1 MKRQELEEL
10 GLTKEQIDK
19 VIKINGLDIEN
30 AKKVTSSDYDGIKAE
45 YESLKEQVKERDK
58 QIENLKSSAGDNEE
72 LKKQIE
78 SLQEQNKASEKE
90 HIKAITN
97 LKIDQAV
104 EKALI
109 NAKARNTKAARA
121 LLDLKDAK
129 LDENGSV
136 VGLKEKID
144 ALLKA
149 EDSKF
154 LFESNSQSSLKGV
167 KPSEKSDDNLGTT
180 NDIKN
185 MNYDQLVQFL
195 NQNPFLVLR

>member
-195 NQNPFLVLR
+195 NQNPETKLE

>member
-30 AKKVTSSDYDGIKAE
+30 AKSVASNDYNSIKAE

-78 SLQEQNKASEKE
+78 SLQEQNKLSQDE
-90 HIKAITN
+90 HIRAITQ
-97 LKIDQAV
+97 LKIDTAV
-104 EKALI
+104 DKALT

-129 LDENGSV
+129 LDENGLV

-144 ALLKA
+144 ALMKA
-149 EDSKF
+149 DDSKF
-154 LFESNSQSSLKGV
+154 LFESNGQSSLKGV

-180 NDIKN
+180 NDFKKMSYN
-185 MNYDQLVQFL
+185 ELVKFL
-195 NQNPFLVLR
+195 NDNPGAKLE

>member
-30 AKKVTSSDYDGIKAE
+30 AKKVISSDYDGIKAE

-58 QIENLKSSAGDNEE
+58 QIENLKSSVGDNEE

-97 LKIDQAV
+97 LKIEQAV

-109 NAKARNTKAARA
+109 NAKARNTKAAKA

-129 LDENGSV
+129 LDENGLV

-144 ALLKA
+144 ALMKA

-154 LFESNSQSSLKGV
+154 LFESNGQSSLKGV

-180 NDIKN
+180 NDIKK
-185 MNYDQLVQFL
+185 MNYDELVQFL
-195 NQNPFLVLR
+195 NQNPGAKLE